1 MRRVV
6 RDSSSRDAPTVFAIL
21 PRMTAETTK
30 WRLIIDGGKPGAV
43 NMARDVAILEAVS
56 TARSL
61 PTLRLYGWNPP
72 CLTLGRHQ
80 GVEAADLE
88 FCRREGID
96 VVRRPTGGRALL
108 HHLELTYA
116 VIAPLGSGPL
126 PRPLQDAYR
135 LICAALVQAMR
146 TIGVDA
152 ALTDGEVNVLLPS
165 PRSAVPCFKAPAG
178 GEVVVGGRKLIGSAM
193 RSHAGT
199 ILQHGSILL
208 EWDGRLQ
215 AGAMGLADDS
225 GLRPFI
231 TTLADE
237 LDRLIS
243 RANLADAV
251 VDSCSE
257 VLGVSFRPE
266 GLTIEEDARQQD
278 LGASF
283 AVTG

>member
-1 MRRVV
+1 
-6 RDSSSRDAPTVFAIL
+6 
-21 PRMTAETTK
+21 MTAETTK
-30 WRLIIDGGKPGAV
+30 WRLMIDGGKRGAV

-80 GVEAADLE
+80 GLEAADLD
-88 FCRREGID
+88 FCSAEGID

-116 VIAPLGSGPL
+116 VIAPLGNGPL

-135 LICAALVQAMR
+135 LICQALVRAMR
-146 TIGVDA
+146 AIGVDA
-152 ALTDGEVNVLLPS
+152 SLTDGDVNVLLPS

-178 GEVVVGGRKLIGSAM
+178 GEVVVGKRKLIGSAM

-225 GLRPFI
+225 GLRPHI

-237 LDRLIS
+237 LDRPVG
-243 RANLADAV
+243 RADLADAV
-251 VDSCSE
+251 VEKCSE
-257 VLGVSFRPE
+257 VLGVSFETRD
-266 GLTIEEDARQQD
+266 LTPWEEAHEKS
-278 LGASF
+278 LAGSF

>member
-1 MRRVV
+1 
-6 RDSSSRDAPTVFAIL
+6 
-21 PRMTAETTK
+21 MTAETTK
-30 WRLIIDGGKPGAV
+30 WRLVIDGGKPGAV

-56 TARSL
+56 EGHAP

-80 GVEAADLE
+80 GVEAADLA

-116 VIAPLGSGPL
+116 VIAPLGRDPL
-126 PRPLQDAYR
+126 PRSLQDAYR
-135 LICAALVQAMR
+135 LICGALVRAMR
-146 TIGVDA
+146 AIGVDA
-152 ALTDGEVNVLLPS
+152 TLTDGEVNVLLPS

-193 RSHAGT
+193 RSHAGS

-225 GLRPFI
+225 GLRPYI
-231 TTLADE
+231 TTLVDE
-237 LDRLIS
+237 LDRPAS
-243 RANLADAV
+243 RADLSDAV
-251 VDSCSE
+251 IDACSE
-257 VLGVSFRPE
+257 VLAISFEPD
-266 GLTIEEDARQQD
+266 GLTTAEDSRERELAT
-278 LGASF
+278 SF
-283 AVTG
+283 VVTR

>member
-1 MRRVV
+1 M
-6 RDSSSRDAPTVFAIL
+6 TVDTD
-21 PRMTAETTK
+21 P
-30 WRLIIDGGKPGAV
+30 WRLIVDGAVPGAR

-56 TARSL
+56 EGRAT

-80 GVEAADLE
+80 GVEAADLV
-88 FCRREGID
+88 FCRAEGID

-116 VIAPLGSGPL
+116 VIAPLGRYPL
-126 PRPLQDAYR
+126 PRSLQDAYR
-135 LICAALVQAMR
+135 LICGALVHAMR
-146 TIGVDA
+146 AIGVDA
-152 ALTDGEVNVLLPS
+152 TLTGGEVNVLLPS

-225 GLRPFI
+225 GLRPHI
-231 TTLADE
+231 TTLHDE
-237 LDRLIS
+237 LDRPVS
-243 RANLADAV
+243 RADLTDAV

-266 GLTIEEDARQQD
+266 ELTIEEDARQQD